1 MRIINWI
8 FRVVLFVALL
18 GLAMKNDQPVTL
30 SYFFGLEW
38 QSYLV
43 IVLLIF
49 FSAGVVVGVLAML
62 TKVLRLR
69 REVSVLKRDIRAIK
83 KQQDSAETQPP
94 PG

>member
-1 MRIINWI
+1 MRIVNWI

-18 GLAMKNDQPVTL
+18 GLAVKNDQPVTL

-49 FSAGVVVGVLAML
+49 FSAGVVAGVLAML
-62 TKVLRLR
+62 TNVLRLR

>member
-1 MRIINWI
+1 MRIVNWI
-8 FRVVLFVALL
+8 FRVVLFIALL
-18 GLAMKNDQPVTL
+18 GLAVKNDQPVTL

-49 FSAGVVVGVLAML
+49 FSAGVAVGALAML
-62 TKVLRLR
+62 TNVLRLR
-69 REVSVLKRDIRAIK
+69 REISALKRDIRAIK
-83 KQQDSAETQPP
+83 KQQDSAEIQQS